1 MEMESLRVMREMTE
15 EEKKDECIE
24 HAMQVRSALARGN
37 YVRFFKLYLDAPNM
51 GKYLMDVFIEKH
63 RILCL
68 RSLCL
73 ANSPSNIE
81 IDKIFQILAF
91 EDRDTLIS
99 FLNTLGKYF

>member
-1 MEMESLRVMREMTE
+1 MEMESLRVMREMTDD
-15 EEKKDECIE
+15 EKLEECIK
-24 HAMQVRSALARGN
+24 HAMQVRSALATGN

-73 ANSPSNIE
+73 ANSPSNVE
-81 IDKIFQILAF
+81 IDKIF
-91 EDRDTLIS
+91 
-99 FLNTLGKYF
+99 

>member
-1 MEMESLRVMREMTE
+1 
-15 EEKKDECIE
+15 
-24 HAMQVRSALARGN
+24 
-37 YVRFFKLYLDAPNM
+37 M
-51 GKYLMDVFIEKH
+51 GKYLMEVFIEKH

-99 FLNTLGKYF
+99 FLNNLGKYFSFMSNCNI